1 MLVALVLAGL
11 VLLLGMTVM
20 AGVAEFESI
29 GVAKLA
35 AASGQLV
42 LLGLFFGSLALAVGA
57 VTGSR
62 GLALGVVA
70 MVGVL
75 SYFGNNL
82 GPSVDW
88 LAWSQD
94 VSPFRYYSGGEP
106 LRNGFQALD
115 SLVLVG
121 ASLVLVAIAVIGFER
136 RDIAV

>member
-11 VLLLGMTVM
+11 ALLAGMVAM
-20 AGVAEFESI
+20 AGVAEFSSI
-29 GVAKLA
+29 GVANLA

-62 GLALGVVA
+62 GLTLGVVT

-75 SYFGNNL
+75 TYFANTL

-88 LAWSQD
+88 LAWTQD
-94 VSPFRYYSGGEP
+94 LSPFRYYSGGEP
-106 LRNGFQALD
+106 LRHGFQALD

-121 ASLVLVAIAVIGFER
+121 ASLLLVALAVIGFER
-136 RDIAV
+136 RDVAV